1 MRRIL
6 KQQSTRNQLTEKCR
20 NDSLTLATK
29 GACMKKRL
37 LIATGGGDCPGLN
50 AVIRAIVKRASQER
64 TWEVLGSIDAFDGIL
79 RDPMHLVELTPET
92 VAGIHVRGGT
102 IIGTT
107 NKGGPFAWPVKDE
120 HGKWTTVDRSQDFV
134 QRLRYQNIDAIINI
148 GGDGSQRISQGL
160 FELGCPI
167 IGVPKTID
175 NDLSDTD
182 FTFGFQTAVDVA
194 TDAVDKLVTTAASHH
209 RVLILEVM
217 GRYAGWIALHASIAG
232 GAEVCL
238 IPEIPYDI
246 DKVMEA
252 IMQRFDNGRGFANIV
267 IAEGAVPIGG
277 ELSYTENNTPGA
289 MKVRL
294 GGAGMRLGEELRK
307 AGCPIE
313 IRETILGHLQRG
325 GTPNAFDR
333 ILASQFGV
341 RAFELVLAKKW
352 GHMVAYKHPNI
363 VAVPIKDAIKE
374 YNLVNPKGNLVKTAR
389 GLGISLGD

>member
-1 MRRIL
+1 M
-6 KQQSTRNQLTEKCR
+6 
-20 NDSLTLATK
+20 
-29 GACMKKRL
+29 GAGMKKRL

-50 AVIRAIVKRASQER
+50 AVIRAIVKRASHER

-79 RDPMHLVELTPET
+79 RDPMHLVELTPEK
-92 VAGIHVRGGT
+92 VAGIHVCGGT

-120 HGKWTTVDRSQDFV
+120 HGAWTTVDRSQEFV

-160 FELGCPI
+160 FELGCPV

-217 GRYAGWIALHASIAG
+217 GRYAGWIALHAAIAG

-246 DKVMEA
+246 NKVMEA
-252 IMQRFDNGRGFANIV
+252 IMQRYDGGRGFANIV
-267 IAEGAVPIGG
+267 IAEGATPIGG
-277 ELSYTENNTPGA
+277 EMAFSENETPGA
-289 MKVRL
+289 MKIRL
-294 GGAGMRLGEELRK
+294 GGAGMRLADELRK

-341 RAFELVLAKKW
+341 KAFELVLAKKW
-352 GHMVAYKHPNI
+352 GHMVAYRHPNI
-363 VAVPIKDAIKE
+363 IAVPIKEAIKE

>member
-1 MRRIL
+1 
-6 KQQSTRNQLTEKCR
+6 
-20 NDSLTLATK
+20 
-29 GACMKKRL
+29 MKKRL

-50 AVIRAIVKRASQER
+50 AVIRAIVKRASHER

-79 RDPMHLVELTPET
+79 RDPMHLVELTPEK
-92 VAGIHVRGGT
+92 VAGIHVCGGT

-120 HGKWTTVDRSQDFV
+120 HGAWTTVDRSQEFV

-160 FELGCPI
+160 FELGCPV

-217 GRYAGWIALHASIAG
+217 GRYAGWIALHAAIAG

-246 DKVMEA
+246 NKVMEA
-252 IMQRFDNGRGFANIV
+252 ILQRYDGGRGFANIV
-267 IAEGAVPIGG
+267 IAEGATPIGG
-277 ELSYTENNTPGA
+277 EMAFSENETPGA
-289 MKVRL
+289 MKIRL
-294 GGAGMRLGEELRK
+294 GGAGMRLADELRK

-341 RAFELVLAKKW
+341 KAFELVLAKKW
-352 GHMVAYKHPNI
+352 GHMVAYRHPNI
-363 VAVPIKDAIKE
+363 IAVPIKEAIKE

>member
-1 MRRIL
+1 M
-6 KQQSTRNQLTEKCR
+6 
-20 NDSLTLATK
+20 
-29 GACMKKRL
+29 GAGMKKRL

-50 AVIRAIVKRASQER
+50 AVIRAIVKRASHER

-79 RDPMHLVELTPET
+79 RDPMHLVELTPEK
-92 VAGIHVRGGT
+92 VAGIHVCGGT

-120 HGKWTTVDRSQDFV
+120 HGTWTTVDRSQEFV

-160 FELGCPI
+160 FELGCPV

-217 GRYAGWIALHASIAG
+217 GRYAGWIALHAAIAG

-246 DKVMEA
+246 NKVMEA
-252 IMQRFDNGRGFANIV
+252 IMQRYDGGRGFANIV
-267 IAEGAVPIGG
+267 IAEGATPIGG
-277 ELSYTENNTPGA
+277 EMAFSENETPGA
-289 MKVRL
+289 MKIRL
-294 GGAGMRLGEELRK
+294 GGAGMRLADELRK

-341 RAFELVLAKKW
+341 KAFELVLAKKW
-352 GHMVAYKHPNI
+352 GHMVAYRHPNI
-363 VAVPIKDAIKE
+363 IAVPIKEAIKE

>member
-1 MRRIL
+1 
-6 KQQSTRNQLTEKCR
+6 
-20 NDSLTLATK
+20 
-29 GACMKKRL
+29 MKKRL

-50 AVIRAIVKRASQER
+50 AVIRAIVKRASHER

-79 RDPMHLVELTPET
+79 RDPMHLVELTPEK
-92 VAGIHVRGGT
+92 VAGIHVCGGT

-120 HGKWTTVDRSQDFV
+120 HGTWTTVDRSQEFV

-160 FELGCPI
+160 FELGCPV

-217 GRYAGWIALHASIAG
+217 GRYAGWIALHAAIAG

-246 DKVMEA
+246 NKVMEA
-252 IMQRFDNGRGFANIV
+252 IMQRYDGGRGFANIV
-267 IAEGAVPIGG
+267 IAEGATPIGG
-277 ELSYTENNTPGA
+277 EMAFSENETPGA
-289 MKVRL
+289 MKIRL
-294 GGAGMRLGEELRK
+294 GGAGMRLADELRK

-341 RAFELVLAKKW
+341 KAFELVLAKKW
-352 GHMVAYKHPNI
+352 GHMVAYRHPNI
-363 VAVPIKDAIKE
+363 IAVPIKEAIKE